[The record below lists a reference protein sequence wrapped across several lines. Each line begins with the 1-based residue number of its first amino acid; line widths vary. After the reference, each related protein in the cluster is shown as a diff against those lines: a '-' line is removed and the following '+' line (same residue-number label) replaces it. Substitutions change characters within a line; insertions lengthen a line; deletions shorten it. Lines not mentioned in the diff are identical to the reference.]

1 MSQDQQQINP
11 ETLKKI
17 KKDLEE
23 RKKQILDDLQD
34 VGDKEGDEYRA
45 KLPEYGDKP
54 DENAQEISD
63 YSTNVATESVLEK
76 NLRDINNALKRI
88 ENGTYGTCKYCGKT
102 INEKRLLARPAASAC
117 VECKT
122 KLQQQDQ

>member
-1 MSQDQQQINP
+1 MSQDQHQINP

-34 VGDKEGDEYRA
+34 VGDKQGEEYRA

-76 NLRDINNALKRI
+76 NLRDINNALERI